1 MMNTPLLL
9 KNVLHNGSTV
19 SIRIRN
25 GIYETIAPHL
35 THCDGEEVFDCGGR
49 LAILPAF
56 YNTHTH
62 AAMSLLRG
70 YADDY
75 PLFQWLTEYVW
86 PLEQHLQ
93 PDDVYQGTRLAIL
106 EMIRTGTVFFND
118 MYWFQEGAVRA
129 VEEMGIRAMIGMLH
143 LKNADAAGVH
153 NDYLKQNRKNFSHR
167 IQVCHAPHSIYTLDT
182 EHLRQV
188 AEQVDDDGMLIHIHL
203 AETKKEFEDCLN
215 EHNMTPARY
224 LDSMGLLRKNTL
236 LAHAIYL
243 NDEDIKLIKER
254 GCVPAHIPA
263 SNMKLA
269 SGRFPMERYL
279 RAGCPVALGTD
290 SACSNNNLSML
301 EEMKLAALLAKLGTE
316 NPECCP
322 AHTVYDMATVN
333 GAAAFGLHAGVIAEG
348 YLADG
353 ILIRTDVPAMI
364 PTYHLHSNLVYA
376 AEPSCI
382 DSVICDGKFLM
393 KHGVIEGEQE
403 ILAAANESAHKLVER
418 VRK

>member
-1 MMNTPLLL
+1 
-9 KNVLHNGSTV
+9 
-19 SIRIRN
+19 
-25 GIYETIAPHL
+25 
-35 THCDGEEVFDCGGR
+35 
-49 LAILPAF
+49 
-56 YNTHTH
+56 
-62 AAMSLLRG
+62 
-70 YADDY
+70 
-75 PLFQWLTEYVW
+75 
-86 PLEQHLQ
+86 
-93 PDDVYQGTRLAIL
+93 
-106 EMIRTGTVFFND
+106 
-118 MYWFQEGAVRA
+118 
-129 VEEMGIRAMIGMLH
+129 
-143 LKNADAAGVH
+143 
-153 NDYLKQNRKNFSHR
+153 
-167 IQVCHAPHSIYTLDT
+167 
-182 EHLRQV
+182 
-188 AEQVDDDGMLIHIHL
+188 
-203 AETKKEFEDCLN
+203 
-215 EHNMTPARY
+215 PARY

-279 RAGCPVALGTD
+279 RAGCSVALGTD